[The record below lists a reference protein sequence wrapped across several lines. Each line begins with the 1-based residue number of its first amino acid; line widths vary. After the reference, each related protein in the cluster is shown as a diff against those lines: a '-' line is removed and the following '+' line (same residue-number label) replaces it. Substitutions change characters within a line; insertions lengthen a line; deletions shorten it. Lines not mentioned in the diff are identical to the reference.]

1 MKKDLVQERL
11 ELLFSATDIRPGRGP
26 RKGLHARSCECLLCM
41 QAKLE
46 DYKQRAKLA
55 VQGGARPEHEHQ
67 TIPVRAHW
75 RVGRN
80 HLKND
85 PELRKIIRDIV
96 KDLLR
101 KQK

>member
-1 MKKDLVQERL
+1 MKKDLTQERL
-11 ELLFSATDIRPGRGP
+11 ELLFSATDIRPGRGH
-26 RKGLHARSCECLLCM
+26 RKAYHARSCECLLCM
-41 QAKLE
+41 QNKLE
-46 DYKQRAKLA
+46 GYQERAKMA
-55 VQGGARPEHEHQ
+55 VRGGARPENQNQ

-85 PELRKIIRDIV
+85 PELRKIIREIV
-96 KDLLR
+96 KELLM